1 MAARFQRVI
10 ATDLSAAQIAHAPP
24 LPNVEWRVAHAEDS
38 GIGAASVSLITV
50 AQALHW
56 FDLPRFW
63 QEARRVL
70 MPRGVVAVWSYGVF
84 VIDPPEI
91 AAICQHFY
99 EDIVG
104 PFWPPERRIVEAG
117 YGALDFPFDEI
128 PAPSFQMQAEWSLDA
143 LLGYLCSWSATSRHI
158 AQLGTSPIP
167 DLRERL
173 SPHWPSPGDLTIRW
187 PLSIRVGRV

>member
-10 ATDLSAAQIAHAPP
+10 AMDLSAAQIAHAPP
-24 LPNVEWRVAHAEDS
+24 LPNVELRVAHAEDS

-56 FDLPRFW
+56 FDLRRFW

-70 MPRGVVAVWSYGVF
+70 IPRGVVAVWSYGVF

-104 PFWPPERRIVEAG
+104 PFCPPGETYRGGWLR
-117 YGALDFPFDEI
+117 
-128 PAPSFQMQAEWSLDA
+128 
-143 LLGYLCSWSATSRHI
+143 SA
-158 AQLGTSPIP
+158 
-167 DLRERL
+167 RL
-173 SPHWPSPGDLTIRW
+173 SLR
-187 PLSIRVGRV
+187 